1 MPESLSPLN
10 VSADAAKAP
19 GLARDEIVTLVIK
32 HRVKQGQEVQYEAWL
47 RRIVSI
53 AASYPGHLGVDVIR
67 GKSDGLHMFTCVLRF
82 CSTDAMQ
89 SWLDSTQRR
98 ELVAEAE
105 PMLADGDLT
114 EVNPHNE
121 FWFVPAG
128 DAPQPPRW
136 KQAVVTFFVIC
147 PLTLLIP
154 LLWGPVFRAFP
165 LLGNYVIST
174 ALVTITIVLLV
185 VYLLMP
191 QATKLAAPWL
201 NAAPKAK
208 PGADHEG

>member
-1 MPESLSPLN
+1 MPDSALSAEVTPTSKLSP
-10 VSADAAKAP
+10 
-19 GLARDEIVTLVIK
+19 DEIVTLVIK
-32 HRVKQGQEVQYEAWL
+32 HRVKAGMEAQYEAWL
-47 RRIVSI
+47 RRTVAI
-53 AASYPGHLGVDVIR
+53 AATYPGHLGVDVIR

-82 CSTDAMQ
+82 CSTEVMQ
-89 SWLDSTQRR
+89 SWLDSAQRR
-98 ELVAEAE
+98 ELVAEAA
-105 PMLADGDLT
+105 PMLADGDFT
-114 EVNPHNE
+114 EVNRHNE
-121 FWFVPAG
+121 FWFVPAS
-128 DAPQPPRW
+128 DSSPPPRW

-165 LLGNYVIST
+165 PLSNYVIST

-191 QATKLAAPWL
+191 QATRLFAPWL
-201 NAAPKAK
+201 NAKPEAL

>member
-1 MPESLSPLN
+1 MPESAMSADVTATSKLSP
-10 VSADAAKAP
+10 
-19 GLARDEIVTLVIK
+19 DEIVTLVIK
-32 HRVKQGQEVQYEAWL
+32 HRVKQGQEAQYEAWL
-47 RRIVSI
+47 RRIVAI

-67 GKSDGLHMFTCVLRF
+67 GKADGLHMFTCVLRF

-89 SWLDSTQRR
+89 SWLDSAQRR
-98 ELVAEAE
+98 ELVAEAA

-121 FWFVPAG
+121 FWFVPAS
-128 DAPQPPRW
+128 DTPPPPRW
-136 KQAVVTFFVIC
+136 KQSVVTFFVIC

-191 QATKLAAPWL
+191 QATKLFASWL
-201 NAAPKAK
+201 NAAPKPA

>member
-1 MPESLSPLN
+1 MSADVTATSKLSP
-10 VSADAAKAP
+10 
-19 GLARDEIVTLVIK
+19 DEIVTLVIK
-32 HRVKQGQEVQYEAWL
+32 HRVKQGQEAQYEAWL
-47 RRIVSI
+47 RRIVAI

-67 GKSDGLHMFTCVLRF
+67 GKADGLHMFTCVLRF

-89 SWLDSTQRR
+89 SWLDSAQRR
-98 ELVAEAE
+98 ELVAEAA

-121 FWFVPAG
+121 FWFVPAS
-128 DAPQPPRW
+128 DTPPPPRW
-136 KQAVVTFFVIC
+136 KQSVVTFFVIC

-165 LLGNYVIST
+165 LLGNYIIST

-191 QATKLAAPWL
+191 QATKLFASWL
-201 NAAPKAK
+201 NAAPKPA

>member
-1 MPESLSPLN
+1 MPESAMSADVTATSKLSP
-10 VSADAAKAP
+10 
-19 GLARDEIVTLVIK
+19 DEIVTLVIK
-32 HRVKQGQEVQYEAWL
+32 HRVKQGQEAQYEAWL
-47 RRIVSI
+47 RRIVAI
-53 AASYPGHLGVDVIR
+53 AGSYPGHLGVDVIR
-67 GKSDGLHMFTCVLRF
+67 GKADGLHMFTCVLRF

-89 SWLDSTQRR
+89 SWLDSAQRR
-98 ELVAEAE
+98 ELVAEAAA
-105 PMLADGDLT
+105 MLADGELT

-121 FWFVPAG
+121 FWFVPAS
-128 DAPQPPRW
+128 DTPPPPRW
-136 KQAVVTFFVIC
+136 KQAVVTFCVIC

-165 LLGNYVIST
+165 LLGNYVIGT

-191 QATKLAAPWL
+191 QATRLFAPWL
-201 NAAPKAK
+201 NAAPKPA

>member
-1 MPESLSPLN
+1 MPESAMSADVTATSKLSP
-10 VSADAAKAP
+10 
-19 GLARDEIVTLVIK
+19 DEIVTLVIK
-32 HRVKQGQEVQYEAWL
+32 HRVKQGQEAQYEAWL
-47 RRIVSI
+47 RRIVAI

-67 GKSDGLHMFTCVLRF
+67 GKADGLHMFTCVLRF

-89 SWLDSTQRR
+89 SWLDSAQRR
-98 ELVAEAE
+98 ELVAEAA

-121 FWFVPAG
+121 FWFVPAS
-128 DAPQPPRW
+128 DTPPPPRW
-136 KQAVVTFFVIC
+136 KQSVVTFFVIC

-165 LLGNYVIST
+165 LLGNYIIST
-174 ALVTITIVLLV
+174 ALVTSTIVLLV

-191 QATKLAAPWL
+191 QATKLFASWL
-201 NAAPKAK
+201 NAAPKPA

>member
-1 MPESLSPLN
+1 MPESAMSADVTATSKLSP
-10 VSADAAKAP
+10 
-19 GLARDEIVTLVIK
+19 DEIVTLVIK
-32 HRVKQGQEVQYEAWL
+32 HRVKQGQEAQYEAWL
-47 RRIVSI
+47 RRIVAI
-53 AASYPGHLGVDVIR
+53 AGSYPGHLGVDVIR
-67 GKSDGLHMFTCVLRF
+67 GKADGLHMFTCVLRF

-89 SWLDSTQRR
+89 SWLDSAQRR
-98 ELVAEAE
+98 ELVAEAA

-121 FWFVPAG
+121 FWFVPAS
-128 DAPQPPRW
+128 DTPPPPRW
-136 KQAVVTFFVIC
+136 KQAVVTFCVIC

-165 LLGNYVIST
+165 LLGNYVIGT

-191 QATKLAAPWL
+191 QATRLFAPWL
-201 NAAPKAK
+201 NAAPKPA

>member
-1 MPESLSPLN
+1 MPESAMSAEVTATSKLSP
-10 VSADAAKAP
+10 
-19 GLARDEIVTLVIK
+19 DEIVTLVIK
-32 HRVKQGQEVQYEAWL
+32 HRVKQGQEAQYEAWL
-47 RRIVSI
+47 RRIVAI

-67 GKSDGLHMFTCVLRF
+67 GKADGLHMFTCVLRF

-89 SWLDSTQRR
+89 SWLDSAQRR
-98 ELVAEAE
+98 ELVAEAA

-121 FWFVPAG
+121 FWFVPAS
-128 DAPQPPRW
+128 DTPPPPRW
-136 KQAVVTFFVIC
+136 KQSVVTFFVIC

-165 LLGNYVIST
+165 LLGNYVIGT

-185 VYLLMP
+185 VYVLMP
-191 QATKLAAPWL
+191 RATRLFAPWL
-201 NAAPKAK
+201 NAAPKPA

>member
-1 MPESLSPLN
+1 MPESAMSADVTATSKLSP
-10 VSADAAKAP
+10 
-19 GLARDEIVTLVIK
+19 DEIVTLVIK
-32 HRVKQGQEVQYEAWL
+32 HRVKQGQEAQYEAWL
-47 RRIVSI
+47 RRIVAI

-67 GKSDGLHMFTCVLRF
+67 GKADGLHMFTCVLRF

-89 SWLDSTQRR
+89 SWLDSAQRR
-98 ELVAEAE
+98 ELVAEAA

-121 FWFVPAG
+121 FWFVPAS
-128 DAPQPPRW
+128 DTPPPPRW
-136 KQAVVTFFVIC
+136 KQSVVTFFVIC

-165 LLGNYVIST
+165 LLGNYIIST

-191 QATKLAAPWL
+191 QATKLFASWL
-201 NAAPKAK
+201 NAAPKPA